1 MKTLPQNHSQSTKIS
16 DLLLVIF
23 SIAYFVAGLCFAK
36 DVFACLLFL
45 VCVLIIIIIKY
56 LKLTENDE

>member
-1 MKTLPQNHSQSTKIS
+1 MKIITRNHSQSTKIS
-16 DLLLVIF
+16 DLLLLVF

-45 VCVLIIIIIKY
+45 VCVLIIIVIKY